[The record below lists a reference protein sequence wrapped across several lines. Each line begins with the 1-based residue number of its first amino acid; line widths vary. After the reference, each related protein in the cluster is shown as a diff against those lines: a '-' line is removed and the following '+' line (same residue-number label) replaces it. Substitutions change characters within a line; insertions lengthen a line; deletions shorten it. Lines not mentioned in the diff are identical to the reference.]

1 MQQEKNKKCKII
13 ILFLV
18 DDFGQSSNQNSKRIN
33 NIIKASSERLSKVFK
48 NLQINSKSVD
58 IQNNYYRDTIYQP
71 QTGDID
77 DDDEC
82 NNPNLHSEEQ
92 E

>member
-1 MQQEKNKKCKII
+1 MQQK
-13 ILFLV
+13 
-18 DDFGQSSNQNSKRIN
+18 NSKRIN

-58 IQNNYYRDTIYQP
+58 IQNNNYRDTIYQP